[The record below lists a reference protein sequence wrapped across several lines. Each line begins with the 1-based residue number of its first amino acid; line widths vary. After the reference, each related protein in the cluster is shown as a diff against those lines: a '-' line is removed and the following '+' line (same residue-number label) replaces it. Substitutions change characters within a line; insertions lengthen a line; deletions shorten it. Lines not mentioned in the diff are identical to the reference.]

1 MKEMLLHQILQLS
14 KDYFQETVST
24 RHHLHQHPELS
35 FKEYKTADFV
45 EQKLRD
51 AGFTHISRM
60 ANTGVVALLRHPGTK
75 GKVVGLRADLDAL
88 PIYETNNVHY
98 KSVNAGVMH
107 ACGHDV
113 HTAILLTVAKICMNL
128 KERIAGNIKFIFQP
142 GEELLPGGASL
153 LINEG
158 VLLNPEVDC
167 LIAQHVTPQIP
178 SGKIGFRKGLFMAST
193 DEIYITI
200 KGKGGHA
207 AMPDTYIN
215 PLLISSALISKLHDF
230 FMINKSENINQ
241 IPTVLAFGKIEG
253 LGATNVIPSEV
264 KLAGTFRTL
273 NEEWRALA
281 HSKIAEIVKH
291 ITTEMQG
298 SYELNINRGYPCLVN
313 DEQVTETCMQA
324 ASEIIGD
331 ANIIDLPHRM
341 TAEDFA
347 YFSQQ
352 KPVCFYRLGTGNV
365 AAQSQHNVHTSDFN
379 IDENVLKDAPAVM
392 TAMTIQLLEQ

>member
-1 MKEMLLHQILQLS
+1 
-14 KDYFQETVST
+14 
-24 RHHLHQHPELS
+24 
-35 FKEYKTADFV
+35 
-45 EQKLRD
+45 
-51 AGFTHISRM
+51 
-60 ANTGVVALLRHPGTK
+60 
-75 GKVVGLRADLDAL
+75 
-88 PIYETNNVHY
+88 
-98 KSVNAGVMH
+98 
-107 ACGHDV
+107 
-113 HTAILLTVAKICMNL
+113 MNL

-215 PLLISSALISKLHDF
+215 PLLIASALISKLHDF
-230 FMINKSENINQ
+230 FMINKSENMNQ

-281 HSKIAEIVKH
+281 HSKIAEIVKNNKPK
-291 ITTEMQG
+291 ISSPYLFDGFATTYLQFNKQTKTVQSEFIALKGQKYKLHFCSSGFEEKVTVTIKLKANPKKEELIVVSTTSIVG
-298 SYELNINRGYPCLVN
+298 STPNFTIDIEKHGTYFIEYELP
-313 DEQVTETCMQA
+313 VTA
-324 ASEIIGD
+324 LEID
-331 ANIIDLPHRM
+331 HK
-341 TAEDFA
+341 E
-347 YFSQQ
+347 
-352 KPVCFYRLGTGNV
+352 C
-365 AAQSQHNVHTSDFN
+365 
-379 IDENVLKDAPAVM
+379 VM
-392 TAMTIQLLEQ
+392 LLNSYSTK